1 MGFLLVPAWEKNF
14 AECSIHRP
22 KKQKHR
28 PQSGVAV
35 SFSREK
41 SKERT
46 QNS

>member
-1 MGFLLVPAWEKNF
+1 MNDSVHGWRICAIQE
-14 AECSIHRP
+14 IHMASL
-22 KKQKHR
+22 KQKHR